1 MALIPKTQLSCS
13 DAAHKLLRT
22 SSLADD
28 VRSLRYVSGARAEAL
43 ARRGIT
49 RARDLLYHF
58 PARYLDFSKTVS
70 IAYADLGQTV
80 TVVGTV
86 DKVKVKHPK
95 PRLSLVE
102 VYVLDQTGVIEAVFF
117 KQPWIANQIHE
128 GDTLA
133 LSGKVDFA
141 YGFKQLK
148 TPFFEVL
155 FSAEDVQ
162 AAAPLK
168 SVCAQAATQPHVSA
182 QPQSALQAQAS
193 YKGKIL
199 PVHPATEGVSAAWM
213 RRIVSAALTDRGS
226 VCDFVPAALISRHEL
241 MCLQTAIW
249 QRHFPSSLAT
259 AEQAR
264 RRLAYNELLC
274 LQLALLG
281 RQELSYQ
288 GKKPTAHNVSGPRRT
303 ALLDALPFTLSAEQA
318 QAAAEIAADMA
329 APRPMTRLLLG
340 DVGTGKTAVA
350 ATAIASVAD
359 SNTQA
364 AMMAPTSVLAAQ
376 YATKLGPVLEAAGIS
391 WALLL
396 GSTPARERQDIYAR
410 LRTGE
415 LCCVFGTT
423 ALLSDAVQFKNLTL
437 VVIDEQHRFGVDQ
450 RAALRA
456 KGQAPDLL
464 AMTATPIPR
473 TLALS
478 LYGDM
483 ELSRIAHR
491 PVAGAGVSTK
501 TLTPENVDLAWG
513 AIQEAIDAG
522 QQAYVVCPLI
532 DDTDS
537 SARDM
542 PGDTL
547 EAPDG
552 SKRRLNSA
560 QATFEQLKGRIFKH
574 ARVGLLTG
582 RMPADEKDQ
591 VMAAFRAH
599 ELDILVSTTVIEV
612 GVDVPNATVMLVRDA
627 DRFGLATLHQLRGR
641 VGRGKLSGRVFME
654 AFAKKGSVARQ
665 RLSALEHTDDGFELA
680 ELDLKL
686 RQEGE
691 VLGYRQHGGVSLEL
705 TNLEQD
711 QDLIAWAHDDARA
724 ILTRDPTLSG
734 RATHTLALEVHDR
747 FATYFMEVDAT

>member
-1 MALIPKTQLSCS
+1 MQLIPKSQFSSS
-13 DAAHKLLRT
+13 DAAYKLLRT
-22 SSLADD
+22 SSLTSD

-43 ARRGIT
+43 ARLGMSRV
-49 RARDLLYHF
+49 RDLLYHF

-148 TPFFEVL
+148 SPFFEVL
-155 FSAEDVQ
+155 FSAAD
-162 AAAPLK
+162 
-168 SVCAQAATQPHVSA
+168 AQGPSRTQVSY
-182 QPQSALQAQAS
+182 Q
-193 YKGKIL
+193 GKIL

-213 RRIVSAALTDRGS
+213 RRIVSAALADRGS
-226 VCDFVPAALISRHEL
+226 ICDFVPVSLIASHKLMGLQAALR
-241 MCLQTAIW
+241 
-249 QRHFPSSLAT
+249 QRHFPSSAHS
-259 AEQAR
+259 AELAR
-264 RRLAYNELLC
+264 RRLAYDELLC

-288 GKKPTAHNVSGPRRT
+288 GKQPTAHKLDGPHAA
-303 ALLDALPFTLSAEQA
+303 ALLQALPFELSAEQK
-318 QAAAEIAADMA
+318 QAAAEIASDMA
-329 APRPMTRLLLG
+329 APRSMTRLLLG

-350 ATAIASVAD
+350 ATALATVAD
-359 SNTQA
+359 SGTQA
-364 AMMAPTSVLAAQ
+364 AMMAPTSVLATQ
-376 YATKLGPVLEAAGIS
+376 YAAKLGPLLTAAGIS

-396 GSTPARERQDIYAR
+396 GSTSARERATIYEG
-410 LRTGE
+410 LSSGE
-415 LCCVFGTT
+415 ICCVFGTT
-423 ALLSDAVQFKNLTL
+423 ALLSDAVVFKNLSL

-478 LYGDM
+478 MYGDM
-483 ELSRIAHR
+483 ELSRIRKR

-501 TLTPENVDLAWG
+501 TLTPENIDLAWG
-513 AIQEAIDAG
+513 AIHEAIDAG

-532 DDTDS
+532 DDADEG
-537 SARDM
+537 AQDM
-542 PGDTL
+542 PSDTL
-547 EAPDG
+547 ATPEG

-560 QATFEQLKGRIFKH
+560 QTTYEQLKRRIFKGV
-574 ARVGLLTG
+574 RVGLLTG
-582 RMPADEKDQ
+582 RMPVDEKDQ
-591 VMAAFRAH
+591 VMSAFRAH

-641 VGRGKLSGRVFME
+641 VGRGNISGQVFME
-654 AFAKKGSVARQ
+654 ALAKRGSVARQ
-665 RLSALEHTDDGFELA
+665 RLSALERTDDGFELA

-691 VLGYRQHGGVSLEL
+691 VLGYRQHGGMSLKL
-705 TNLEQD
+705 TNLERD
-711 QDLIAWAHDDARA
+711 QDLIAWAHDDARHLLA
-724 ILTRDPTLSG
+724 QDPTLSG
-734 RATHTLALEVHDR
+734 RSMRPLALEVHDR